1 MTDHLRV
8 LHVSDIHLGLNH
20 DYAQRNWDAVVA
32 YVNET
37 KPDLVINTGDT
48 SFLDPDADDDLGHAR
63 GQMDRLQAP
72 WLILPGNHD
81 VGDTQP
87 EPWIDIRVNDSR
99 LDRYRRHFGDDFW
112 ARDLGQ
118 WRLMGLNSLV
128 FGSKLAAEERQW
140 HWLEAELGEAKGRP
154 IALFLHKPM
163 CNHHINE
170 DSNTSMTIGEPA
182 RRRLNQALGDADV
195 RLVGCGHVHEY
206 RTWIADGR
214 LMVSAPTT
222 AFIHAVD
229 QPPRN
234 HGGMKRVGLV
244 EYTFTPDAVSFRMV
258 EPPGIEQLDAHVIRT
273 DATRALIAT
282 MTERGKQEMA
292 ALVSAAE

>member
-1 MTDHLRV
+1 MTDHFRV
-8 LHVSDIHLGLNH
+8 VHVSDIHLGLNH

-63 GQMDRLQAP
+63 GQMDRLQTP

-81 VGDTQP
+81 VGDTHP

-118 WRLMGLNSLV
+118 WRLIGLNSLV
-128 FGSKLAAEERQW
+128 FGSKLAAEDRQW

-170 DSNTSMTIGEPA
+170 DSNTSMTIGEAA
-182 RRRLNQALGDADV
+182 RRRLNQVLGDADV
-195 RLVGCGHVHEY
+195 QLVGSGHVHEY

-292 ALVSAAE
+292 ALARAAE